1 MNRNIVILSNSPPYV
16 PLLANEAAPIPPEI
30 KINAAVI

>member
-1 MNRNIVILSNSPPYV
+1 MNRNIVILSKNPPYA
-16 PLLANEAAPIPPEI
+16 PLLASETAPIPPEI